1 MWTREIIMGMDMLGI
16 VQAFITYSML
26 GWLVESIYMSI
37 CNKKLTNRGFA
48 KGPFCPIYG
57 FGAVLGYMILHP
69 LAENKVA
76 LYVAGAV
83 IATVFE
89 FFVARLME
97 KTLGDVWWDYSEKPL
112 NYKGVIC
119 AESTIAWGLYAVII
133 VCYLHDMIMTT
144 VERIPTQIG
153 AIVSGVIIL
162 YYALDF
168 LYHVF
173 VALDINMGQYVD
185 KMKETYRAFRA
196 KW

>member
-1 MWTREIIMGMDMLGI
+1 MWTREIMGMDMLGI

-37 CNKKLTNRGFA
+37 CNKRLTNRGFA

-83 IATVFE
+83 IATIFE

-119 AESTIAWGLYAVII
+119 AESTIAWGFYAVII
-133 VCYLHDMIMTT
+133 ITFLFDKVMSFVDRYPVAWGIKTITLIFVMI
-144 VERIPTQIG
+144 
-153 AIVSGVIIL
+153 
-162 YYALDF
+162 ALDF

>member
-1 MWTREIIMGMDMLGI
+1 MWMREIVGMDMLSL

-26 GWLVESIYMSI
+26 GWLVESIYMSF

-57 FGAVLGYMILHP
+57 FGAVLGYLILRP
-69 LAENKVA
+69 LAEHKVV
-76 LYVAGAV
+76 LYIVGAI

-97 KTLGDVWWDYSEKPL
+97 KTLGEVWWDYSEKPL

-119 AESTIAWGLYAVII
+119 AESTVAWGVYAVVI
-133 VCYLHDMIMTT
+133 VCYLHDVIMTT

-153 AIVSGVIIL
+153 ATVSGVIII

-168 LYHVF
+168 AYHLF
-173 VALDINMGQYVD
+173 VALGFNVRGYFGKVR
-185 KMKETYRAFRA
+185 ETYRSFRA